1 MNYEFK
7 LDGLWVLIFIVISI
21 LFLIYLIVVILFLI
35 EFLQRR
41 LNCICICMG
50 VRLSQR
56 YSFLSIP
63 LFCICRRRR
72 NNVTQILPV
81 NLTKIYT
88 PEEYYFKTGNKII
101 IDPDNSINIGFSIT

>member
-21 LFLIYLIVVILFLI
+21 LFLIYLIVVILINYLYNRTLLYI
-35 EFLQRR
+35 
-41 LNCICICMG
+41 ICIG

-63 LFCICRRRR
+63 LFCIM
-72 NNVTQILPV
+72 
-81 NLTKIYT
+81 
-88 PEEYYFKTGNKII
+88 
-101 IDPDNSINIGFSIT
+101 